1 MGGGGG
7 IGGLVKKVHSVVS
20 KFDPAIKAGDKVA
33 TKLGLPTVDSLT
45 AEPEVPEVEQ
55 TTVIPTED
63 SEAITTA
70 RRRKTAEQ
78 MSRSGRQSTI
88 LSDRLGG

>member
-1 MGGGGG
+1 MGGVGKT
-7 IGGLVKKVHSVVS
+7 LNKVHSVVS
-20 KFDPAIKAGDKVA
+20 KLDPVIKAGDKVA
-33 TKLGLPTVDSLT
+33 TKLGLPTVGSLT
-45 AEPEVPEVEQ
+45 AEPEVPELEQ

-63 SEAITTA
+63 SEAISAA

>member
-7 IGGLVKKVHSVVS
+7 IGKLVSKVHNVVS
-20 KFDPAIKAGDKVA
+20 SLDPAVKAGDKVA

-63 SEAITTA
+63 SEAITAA

>member
-1 MGGGGG
+1 MGGVGNT
-7 IGGLVKKVHSVVS
+7 LKKVHSVVS
-20 KFDPAIKAGDKVA
+20 KLDPVIKAGDKVA

-45 AEPEVPEVEQ
+45 AEPDVPSMDQ

-63 SEAITTA
+63 SAAIAAA

-78 MSRSGRQSTI
+78 MSRGGRQSTI

>member
-1 MGGGGG
+1 MGGGGK
-7 IGGLVKKVHSVVS
+7 ILNKVHSVVS
-20 KFDPAIKAGDKVA
+20 KLDPVIKAGDKVA
-33 TKLGLPTVDSLT
+33 TKLGLPTVGSLT
-45 AEPEVPEVEQ
+45 AEPEVPELEQ

-63 SEAITTA
+63 SEAISAA

>member
-1 MGGGGG
+1 MGGVGKT
-7 IGGLVKKVHSVVS
+7 LNKVHSVVS
-20 KFDPAIKAGDKVA
+20 KLDPAIKAGDKVA
-33 TKLGLPTVDSLT
+33 TKLGLPTIDSLT
-45 AEPEVPEVEQ
+45 AEPEVPELDQ

-63 SEAITTA
+63 SDAIAAA

>member
-7 IGGLVKKVHSVVS
+7 QILNKVHSVVS
-20 KFDPAIKAGDKVA
+20 KLDPVIKAGDKVA
-33 TKLGLPTVDSLT
+33 TKLGLPTVGSLT
-45 AEPEVPEVEQ
+45 AEPEVPELEQ

-63 SEAITTA
+63 SEAISAA

-88 LSDRLGG
+88 LSDRLNG